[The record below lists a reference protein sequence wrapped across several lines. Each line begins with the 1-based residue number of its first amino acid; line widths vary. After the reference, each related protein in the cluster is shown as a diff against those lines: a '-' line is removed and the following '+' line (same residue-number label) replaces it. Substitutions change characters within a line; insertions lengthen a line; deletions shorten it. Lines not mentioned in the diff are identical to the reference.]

1 MMQERLAQ
9 PLLPLKIRDCDHEP
23 RDAVHIQELEEARKW
38 IIPRASRNKD
48 SPADDL
54 ILAQ

>member
-9 PLLPLKIRDCDHEP
+9 PLLALKMRDCDHEP
-23 RDAVHIQELEEARKW
+23 RDAIHIQELEEARKW

-48 SPADDL
+48 SPGDSL